1 LIVDNVML
9 DRWMDR
15 LGGGLAGLVTGI
27 LLVGIFMLA
36 VQMLPF
42 GPNLIGY
49 QPFDEML
56 QRKQRL
62 VPFYPDEFTIG
73 LGKMFSGGAF
83 KGRRS
88 FAHAHDDLLL
98 ELYCAR
104 NRLDKQRRLKGR
116 KMLKSRLG
124 RFDAKPGDLKV
135 EAAYE
140 YEPQL
145 FKQKPE
151 DDIHPL
157 LHQEPL
163 AYEKNKARK
172 PELRKII
179 VIRTLVDKDVREGQD
194 SQKAAN
200 WWLLPATQFRLVS
213 ESGKNF
219 YPVGYLTYLDH
230 KQSIK
235 EARGASARRQATTT
249 PSDKPVLVEWQ
260 GTQIKLWVRPEQ
272 WKFIGAAQ
280 DKTKTQWFFTDLIIE
295 REWPGAKTKALVVDW
310 VYRMPVKE
318 VPAYMV
324 FRRVAKAAIPK
335 PLTGKEA
342 EKVLKSKEFI
352 DRMLGRKT

>member
-1 LIVDNVML
+1 AYADAITLTALFVLPLLGLRIAADLLIVGNVIL

-15 LGGGLAGLVTGI
+15 VGGGLAGLVTGI
-27 LLVGIFMLA
+27 LLVGILMLA

-73 LGKMFSGGAF
+73 LGKMFSRGAF
-83 KGRRS
+83 GGQRE

-104 NRLDKQRRLKGR
+104 NRPNRERKLKGR
-116 KMLKSRLG
+116 TMLQSRLG
-124 RFDAKPGDLKV
+124 RFDAMPGHLKV

-140 YEPQL
+140 CEPQL
-145 FKQKPE
+145 VQGSA

-157 LHQEPL
+157 LRQEPL
-163 AYEKNKARK
+163 SYEKNKARK

-179 VIRTLVDKDVREGQD
+179 VIRTLVDKDVREGRD

-213 ESGKNF
+213 ESGRNF
-219 YPVGYLTYLDH
+219 YPVGYLTHLDH

-235 EARGASARRQATTT
+235 EAKGASARR
-249 PSDKPVLVEWQ
+249 
-260 GTQIKLWVRPEQ
+260 
-272 WKFIGAAQ
+272 
-280 DKTKTQWFFTDLIIE
+280 
-295 REWPGAKTKALVVDW
+295 
-310 VYRMPVKE
+310 
-318 VPAYMV
+318 
-324 FRRVAKAAIPK
+324 
-335 PLTGKEA
+335 
-342 EKVLKSKEFI
+342 
-352 DRMLGRKT
+352 